1 MTWRW
6 SDMKMKLCFPLDILF
21 LSCYCKTNF
30 KKYIYKNIYV
40 YTSKCFVY
48 HLTVGYLHSS
58 ETCKD
63 SSFQRKDSV
72 KIKSI
77 FSTTKTASY
86 RHIYL
91 LLLLSSNTSHT
102 NMSIEEK
109 LIKKSSFEHAE
120 RAIFSKGLKLFI
132 IFDHLSL
139 WCHYF
144 ISEMELFSWDNPIT
158 KPWLNLRTL
167 RRRIISVGWTRK
179 TDVGHL
185 STEFMT
191 P

>member
-1 MTWRW
+1 
-6 SDMKMKLCFPLDILF
+6 MKMKLFFPLDILF

-30 KKYIYKNIYV
+30 KKYIYKNIYI
-40 YTSKCFVY
+40 YICTSKCFVY
-48 HLTVGYLHSS
+48 HLTVRYLHSS

-72 KIKSI
+72 KIKEI
-77 FSTTKTASY
+77 FSTTKTVSY

-91 LLLLSSNTSHT
+91 FLLLTPSTLHT

-109 LIKKSSFEHAE
+109 LIKKSNFEHAE
-120 RAIFSKGLKLFI
+120 RAIFSKRLKLFI

-144 ISEMELFSWDNPIT
+144 ISEMELFSWGSPIT
-158 KPWLNLRTL
+158 KPWLNLRTF

-179 TDVGHL
+179 THVGYL

>member
-1 MTWRW
+1 MFCLSLNRRIPSFWW
-6 SDMKMKLCFPLDILF
+6 NF
-21 LSCYCKTNF
+21 L
-30 KKYIYKNIYV
+30 
-40 YTSKCFVY
+40 
-48 HLTVGYLHSS
+48 
-58 ETCKD
+58 D

-102 NMSIEEK
+102 NMSKEEK